1 MAPAGAMLCALL
13 RSRGNRLQP
22 GRACLGFARYDVDS
36 PGVID
41 MHTSTQLLPLMSLVP
56 LMQLV
61 LGSADISTQLLPPML
76 LASLMQLVPD
86 AADVSDAA
94 SATDAAHGIGA
105 AGA

>member
-1 MAPAGAMLCALL
+1 
-13 RSRGNRLQP
+13 
-22 GRACLGFARYDVDS
+22 
-36 PGVID
+36 

-61 LGSADISTQLLPPML
+61 LDSADISTQLLPPMP

-94 SATDAAHGIGA
+94 SVTDTAHGIDA